1 MLMNSSH
8 THTHTHT
15 VSPSFSQTPR
25 SRRIENGSGL
35 TLMCRARGHPPPSI
49 SWTQNGMNITSGGR
63 VEILS
68 SGDLFISTIS
78 TNDMGVYRCAASNEL
93 DTIYSDDAV
102 VVVLGE

>member
-1 MLMNSSH
+1 
-8 THTHTHT
+8 
-15 VSPSFSQTPR
+15 
-25 SRRIENGSGL
+25 
-35 TLMCRARGHPPPSI
+35 
-49 SWTQNGMNITSGGR
+49 MNITSGGR